1 MSFSIDAF
9 EAYLNA
15 LPEAATFKR
24 QDGLS
29 CPLAAWLK
37 TQSTYAYVVT
47 NEVLIRTGGEYAI
60 TSQPW
65 MKTFV
70 LGIDLRLDGDIQ
82 VTREEALG
90 LLKEVRERYHLPTK
104 APQRCSHCDNHAL
117 VTCTHCQTPLC
128 LAHIAHAEDSE
139 VLCADCE

>member
-1 MSFSIDAF
+1 MFAISSPQQPQEPQKESKMSFSIDAF

-37 TQSTYAYVVT
+37 TQSTYAYVAT
-47 NEVLIRTGGEYAI
+47 NEVLIRTDGEHEVLIRTGGEYAI

-65 MKTFV
+65 METFV

-82 VTREEALG
+82 V
-90 LLKEVRERYHLPTK
+90 
-104 APQRCSHCDNHAL
+104 
-117 VTCTHCQTPLC
+117 
-128 LAHIAHAEDSE
+128 
-139 VLCADCE
+139 